1 MATATATMTPAK
13 VERPLH
19 DLKAARKQEI
29 VRNLNAS
36 LATNLDLYLVAKQA
50 HWNVKGPNFQGLHE
64 LFDLISDAA
73 REYADLVAERAVALG
88 GLAAGT
94 HQDVAANTTLQK
106 FATNETRWQ
115 QLVKE
120 VHDRVLAD
128 ADQARQFSDGLDDDL
143 ATQDIYIEVIRG
155 LDKWAWMLEAH
166 LG

>member
-1 MATATATMTPAK
+1 MATATLTPAK
-13 VERPLH
+13 VERPLD
-19 DLKAARKQEI
+19 DLKAPRKAEI
-29 VRNLNAS
+29 IKNLNAS
-36 LATNLDLYLVAKQA
+36 LATNLDLYMVAKQA

-88 GLAAGT
+88 GMALGT
-94 HQDVAANTTLQK
+94 REDVVANSGLKTFSSKERLW
-106 FATNETRWQ
+106 EP
-115 QLVKE
+115 LVRE
-120 VHDRVLAD
+120 VHGRVLAD
-128 ADQARQFSDGLDDDL
+128 ADQARQFSSDLDDDL